1 MPQASEPET
10 CCHIA
15 SAERKLRSP
24 WHFDIRCI
32 STFCPPSASNIL
44 WVRAPLRFCST
55 SCCTLPKGETT
66 EATKKIAKFVWLQT
80 SPGLSECNLLRIS
93 LAQPDGVERMR
104 ALGKRGAVAASS
116 FLCGRIVTTQVTHPP
131 LLSTN
136 AVPGEVVRTRSFES
150 VKVRRFEVCKLR
162 TLRVRQVQEF
172 ERLDTL
178 ACAWHASVRQTSNF
192 SHSKT
197 SPSQASKL
205 LSSIRCFELKLQFEG
220 LQVRKLKV
228 VSFTCFKL
236 DWQLTAE
243 VESLTVPKF
252 HSEVGSLRV

>member
-1 MPQASEPET
+1 MGPKSHAHLIQIFIPPTLGLVLPQASEPET

-116 FLCGRIVTTQVTHPP
+116 FL
-131 LLSTN
+131 
-136 AVPGEVVRTRSFES
+136 
-150 VKVRRFEVCKLR
+150 
-162 TLRVRQVQEF
+162 
-172 ERLDTL
+172 
-178 ACAWHASVRQTSNF
+178 
-192 SHSKT
+192 
-197 SPSQASKL
+197 
-205 LSSIRCFELKLQFEG
+205 QFEG